1 MKKML
6 KKALT
11 LIMLSFIAIAL
22 VACGNQGTP
31 SGNGEGEGTGEKHYK
46 IGLSAMNM
54 ADSFMK
60 TVSDSVEEAVLARG
74 DEFVAV
80 GAEADA
86 AKQLS
91 QIEDLVNQG
100 IDALVLTP
108 QDSSGILPALELCK
122 DRGIPVFNFDSACDD
137 RSMIVTHVA
146 TDNVDC
152 GKVLGE
158 YLTKDLGITEGK
170 IITIYIDAVESVRSR
185 SKGFYEAIKDANF
198 ELVEAIYN
206 GELQAQV
213 EDLIS
218 ANQDAVVFYSTATT
232 IGSVAAAIIEQ
243 YGLSDSMML
252 LTVDGAPND
261 KEAIRDGAIQAAAAQ
276 SPVSIG
282 KQCAEYMYSYLDGND
297 VPAEYLIPS
306 FVITKENVDQYGYD
320 GWQ

>member
-1 MKKML
+1 MKKVF
-6 KKALT
+6 KKAFTL
-11 LIMLSFIAIAL
+11 LIMLL
-22 VACGNQGTP
+22 VVLSMTACSNNTP
-31 SGNGEGEGTGEKHYK
+31 EPSNGDGEETGEKHYK

-60 TVSDSVEEAVLARG
+60 TVSDAVEEVVLAHG

-122 DRGIPVFNFDSACDD
+122 ERGIPVFNFDSACDD

-152 GKVLGE
+152 GRVLGE
-158 YLTKDLGITEGK
+158 YLINDLDVTEGK
-170 IITIYIDAVESVRSR
+170 VITIFIDAVESVRSR
-185 SKGFYEAIKDANF
+185 SKGFYEAIEDSNL

-206 GELQAQV
+206 GEVQAQV

-218 ANQDAVVFYSTATT
+218 ANQDAKVFYSTATT

-243 YGLSDSMML
+243 YGLSDTMML

-276 SPVSIG
+276 SPLSIG
-282 KQCAEYMYSYLDGND
+282 KQCAEYMYEYLEGKE

-306 FVITKENVDQYGYD
+306 FVITKENVEQYGYD